1 MNGRLI
7 PAIVVCLACGAAASA
22 QPLVNVYGRV
32 LDPSEAAVAG
42 ASITVVSEDTGFRRF
57 AESQPNGEY
66 VVGSLQPGV
75 YKITVRKEG
84 FRAMVRFNVR
94 LEVAQPARADFL
106 LSMGAIEETITVE
119 GTAPLLSPDEAST
132 ETRVFHD
139 EIERLP
145 LNGRGVLALLELS
158 PGANIT
164 PATRG
169 EAGQFTANG
178 QRPNSNYFTVDGMS
192 ANNGVAA
199 GGLPA
204 QASGG
209 ALPAMSAF
217 GSLDSLMP
225 LEAVEE
231 FRVQTSNTAPDV
243 SRLPGAVV
251 ALASRS
257 GSNEFH
263 GSVVYRFRH
272 ELLAANDWFANSAG
286 QGRAPLRMED
296 VSPSLGG
303 RIRRDRT
310 FFFLA
315 YERMGLRGPYVWQQP
330 VPALSARQTAPDWAQ
345 PALNLFPAPNGAA
358 LGNGLAQWNG
368 RNIRPS
374 SLNSGLLRIDQAI
387 TSRGAFFG
395 RYNDSPSANEF
406 GSTQVNRLDL
416 RFQSLTLG
424 LNVRPAAKAALDFRV
439 NESQASAQSTWTQAG
454 ASIPAGCALE
464 SLTSFFGGSIPC
476 DSLVRFS
483 IDGVGQVVSG
493 REGDRRQ
500 RQFQLV
506 QSASLDEGR
515 HALRMGFDYRRIVPI
530 RRDAT
535 GTLSVIAGDM
545 ATLMNS
551 SNLWIARSA
560 ALSESTA
567 VTEWALWAQDT
578 WQASRRLTVTPGI
591 RWEFSPPPVTSSPV
605 YFFDPVNDDVTQ
617 EQQPLWRA
625 SYRNFAPRLGAA
637 YQLSDDGRTV
647 LRAAAGLFY
656 DSSLSIA
663 TDLING
669 GPLSISSFVSQ
680 MYAPFSTQLT
690 YGLMPGL
697 RMPRLVQ
704 WNVLLDHAF
713 SARDVVSLGYVASA
727 GDRLLRREIGGSGN
741 TPTFLAA
748 LTTNNGRAGYQG
760 LQLQYRRR
768 VAEGFRALASYAWS
782 HSIDDDSS
790 DSFLV
795 WAGAGASAAGD
806 RGSSDFDLRHSFT
819 AALTYEFPARSPG
832 TGRLRGFLNGWGV
845 DAMLRARTGFPIT
858 VQQDEEY
865 EGIALANAFRPNV
878 APGQAVWIAD
888 SNAPGGKRLNPSR
901 FLSTPSGVPGN
912 LGRNAITGFGMSQVD
927 LAVRREFRVGE
938 RCRLQFRLEA
948 FNGLNQA
955 NFADPVRF
963 MSSPMFGQSTS
974 MLNLMLGSGS
984 PGSGLAPILET
995 GGARSLQAT
1004 LRFRF

>member
-7 PAIVVCLACGAAASA
+7 PAIVVCLAWGAPAPA
-22 QPLVNVYGRV
+22 QLFANLYGRV

-42 ASITVVSEDTGFRRF
+42 ASITVVSEDTGFRRY
-57 AESQPNGEY
+57 AESQADGEY
-66 VVGSLQPGV
+66 VVGSLQAGV

-94 LEVAQPARADFL
+94 LEEAHAARVDFL

-145 LNGRGVLALLELS
+145 LNGRGLLGLLELS
-158 PGANIT
+158 PGANVT

-192 ANNGVAA
+192 ANTGVSA

-231 FRVQTSNTAPDV
+231 FRVQTSNAAPDV
-243 SRLPGAVV
+243 SRLPGAIV
-251 ALASRS
+251 ALTSRS
-257 GSNEFH
+257 GSNDFH
-263 GSVVYRFRH
+263 GSAVFRFRH
-272 ELLAANDWFANSAG
+272 ELLAANDWFANDAG

-303 RIRRDRT
+303 PLRRDRS

-315 YERMGLRGPYVWQQP
+315 YERMVLRGPYVWQQP
-330 VPALSARQTAPDWAQ
+330 VPSLAARQTAASWAQ
-345 PALNLFPAPNGAA
+345 PALDLFPAPNGAD

-374 SLNSGLLRIDQAI
+374 SLHSGLVRMDQAI
-387 TSRGAFFG
+387 TSRGTFFG

-406 GSTQVNRLDL
+406 GGEQVNRLDL
-416 RFQSLTLG
+416 RFQSLTMG

-439 NESQASAQSTWTQAG
+439 NESQTSAQSTWTQAG
-454 ASIPAGCALE
+454 ASSPAGCALA
-464 SLTSFFGGSIPC
+464 SLTSYFFGGQIPC
-476 DSLVRFS
+476 DSLVRFAIS
-483 IDGVGQVVSG
+483 GVGQVVSG
-493 REGDRRQ
+493 SEGDRRQ
-500 RQFQLV
+500 RQFQLL
-506 QSASLDEGR
+506 QSASLNEGR
-515 HALRMGFDYRRIVPI
+515 HALRLGFDYRRIVPI

-535 GTLSVIAGDM
+535 GTLSVIAEDLAALTSGSD
-545 ATLMNS
+545 
-551 SNLWIARSA
+551 LWTARSA
-560 ALSESTA
+560 ALSESTV

-578 WQASRRLTVTPGI
+578 WQVSRRLTVTPGL

-605 YFFDPVNDDVTQ
+605 YFYDPVNNDVTQ
-617 EQQPLWRA
+617 GQQPLWTA

-637 YQLSDDGRTV
+637 YQLSRDGRTV
-647 LRAAAGLFY
+647 LRGAAGLFY

-697 RMPRLVQ
+697 KMPRLVQ
-704 WNVLLDHAF
+704 WNVSLDHAF
-713 SARDVVSLGYVASA
+713 GARDVVSVGCVAST
-727 GDRLLRREIGGSGN
+727 GDRLLRREIGGAGN

-748 LTTNNGRAGYQG
+748 LTTNNGRSGYQG
-760 LQLQYRRR
+760 LQAQYRRR
-768 VAEGFRALASYAWS
+768 VAEGFQALASYAWS

-790 DSFLV
+790 DSFLM

-819 AALTYEFPARSPG
+819 AALTYEFPARKAG
-832 TGRLRGFLNGWGV
+832 AARLLNGWAL

-858 VQQDEEY
+858 VVQADQY
-865 EGIALANAFRPNV
+865 LGISLANAFRPDLV
-878 APGQAVWIAD
+878 AGAPIWTAD
-888 SNAPGGKRLNPSR
+888 SNAPGGRYINPAAFR
-901 FLSTPSGVPGN
+901 STTTGRQGD
-912 LGRNAITGFGMSQVD
+912 LGRNTITGFGMSQVD
-927 LAVRREFRVGE
+927 LAVRREFRLGE
-938 RCRLQFRLEA
+938 RRTLQFRMEA
-948 FNGLNQA
+948 FNGLNEA

-963 MSSPMFGQSTS
+963 MNSPMFGRSTS

-984 PGSGLAPILET
+984 PGSGLAPILQT
-995 GGARSLQAT
+995 GGARSFQAT
-1004 LRFRF
+1004 LRFYF

>member
-7 PAIVVCLACGAAASA
+7 PAIVVCLAWGAPASA
-22 QPLVNVYGRV
+22 QLLANLYGRV

-42 ASITVVSEDTGFRRF
+42 ASITVVSEDTGFRRY
-57 AESQPNGEY
+57 AESQPDGEY
-66 VVGSLQPGV
+66 AVGSLQPGV

-84 FRAMVRFNVR
+84 FRTMVRFNVR
-94 LEVAQPARADFL
+94 LEAAQPGRADFL

-139 EIERLP
+139 EIQRLP
-145 LNGRGVLALLELS
+145 LNGRGLLALLELS
-158 PGANIT
+158 PGANVT

-192 ANNGVAA
+192 ANTGVSA

-209 ALPAMSAF
+209 VLPAMSAF

-231 FRVQTSNTAPDV
+231 FRVQTSNAAPDV

-251 ALASRS
+251 ALTSRS

-263 GSVVYRFRH
+263 GSAVYRFRH

-303 RIRRDRT
+303 PIRRDHT

-315 YERMGLRGPYVWQQP
+315 YERLVLRGPYVWQQP
-330 VPALSARQTAPDWAQ
+330 VPALSTRQTAPDWAQ
-345 PALNLFPAPNGAA
+345 PALDLFPAPNGAD

-374 SLNSGLLRIDQAI
+374 SLHSGLARIDQAI
-387 TSRGAFFG
+387 TSRGTFFA

-416 RFQSLTLG
+416 RFQSLTMG
-424 LNVRPAAKAALDFRV
+424 LNVRPAARAALDFRV

-454 ASIPAGCALE
+454 ASSPAGCALQ
-464 SLTSFFGGSIPC
+464 SLTSYFFGGQIPC
-476 DSLVRFS
+476 NSLVRFAIS
-483 IDGVGQVVSG
+483 GVGQVVSG
-493 REGDRRQ
+493 REGDHRQ
-500 RQFQLV
+500 RQFQLL
-506 QSASLDEGR
+506 QSASLNEGR
-515 HALRMGFDYRRIVPI
+515 HALRFGFDYRRIVPI

-535 GTLSVIAGDM
+535 GTLSVISDSMTA
-545 ATLMNS
+545 LMNS
-551 SNLWIARSA
+551 SDPWHARSA
-560 ALSESTA
+560 ALSESTV

-578 WQASRRLTVTPGI
+578 WQVSRRLTVTPGL
-591 RWEFSPPPVTSSPV
+591 RWEFSPPPVTSSPP
-605 YFFDPVNDDVTQ
+605 YFYDPVNDDVTQ
-617 EQQPLWRA
+617 EQQPLWPA

-637 YQLSDDGRTV
+637 YQLGRDGRTV
-647 LRAAAGLFY
+647 LRGAAGLFY

-669 GPLSISSFVSQ
+669 GPLSILQFVSQ
-680 MYAPFSTQLT
+680 MYAPFSAQLT

-697 RMPRLVQ
+697 QMPRLLQ
-704 WNVLLDHAF
+704 WNVSLDHAF
-713 SARDVVSLGYVASA
+713 GARDVVSLGYVAST
-727 GDRLLRREIGGSGN
+727 GDRLLRREIGGAGN
-741 TPTFLAA
+741 TTTFLAA
-748 LTTNNGRAGYQG
+748 LTTNNGQSGYQG
-760 LQLQYRRR
+760 LQVQYRRR
-768 VAEGFRALASYAWS
+768 VVRGFQALASYAWS

-790 DSFLV
+790 DSFLM
-795 WAGAGASAAGD
+795 WAGAGSSAAGD

-819 AALTYEFPARSPG
+819 AALTYEFPARTAG
-832 TGRLRGFLNGWGV
+832 VGRLLKGWAL

-858 VQQDEEY
+858 VLENEQY
-865 EGIALANAFRPNV
+865 LGIALANAFRPASV
-878 APGQAVWIAD
+878 AGAPVWIAD
-888 SNAPGGKRLNPSR
+888 SNAPGGRYLNPLAFR
-901 FLSTPSGVPGN
+901 STPTGRQGN
-912 LGRNAITGFGMSQVD
+912 LGRNTITGFGMSQVD
-927 LAVRREFRVGE
+927 LAVRREFRLGE
-938 RCRLQFRLEA
+938 RRTLQFRMEA

-955 NFADPVRF
+955 NFADPMRF

-995 GGARSLQAT
+995 GGARSFQAT
-1004 LRFRF
+1004 LRFYF

>member
-7 PAIVVCLACGAAASA
+7 PAIVVCLAWGAPAPA
-22 QPLVNVYGRV
+22 QLFANLYGRV

-42 ASITVVSEDTGFRRF
+42 ASITVVSEDTGFRRY
-57 AESQPNGEY
+57 AESQADGEY
-66 VVGSLQPGV
+66 VVGSLQAGV

-94 LEVAQPARADFL
+94 LEAAHAARVDFL

-145 LNGRGVLALLELS
+145 LNGRGLLGLLELS
-158 PGANIT
+158 PGANVT

-192 ANNGVAA
+192 ANTGVSA

-231 FRVQTSNTAPDV
+231 FRVQTSNAAPDV
-243 SRLPGAVV
+243 SRLPGAIV
-251 ALASRS
+251 ALTSRS
-257 GSNEFH
+257 GSNDFH
-263 GSVVYRFRH
+263 GSAVFRFRH
-272 ELLAANDWFANSAG
+272 ELLAANDWFANDAG

-303 RIRRDRT
+303 PLRRDRS

-315 YERMGLRGPYVWQQP
+315 YERMVLRGPYVWQQP
-330 VPALSARQTAPDWAQ
+330 VPSLAARQTAASWAQ
-345 PALNLFPAPNGAA
+345 PALDLFPAPNGAD

-374 SLNSGLLRIDQAI
+374 SLHSGLVRMDQAI
-387 TSRGAFFG
+387 TSRGTFFG

-406 GSTQVNRLDL
+406 GGEQVNRLDL
-416 RFQSLTLG
+416 RFQSLTMG

-439 NESQASAQSTWTQAG
+439 NESQTSAQSTWTQAG
-454 ASIPAGCALE
+454 ASSPAGCALA
-464 SLTSFFGGSIPC
+464 SLTSYFFGGQIPC
-476 DSLVRFS
+476 DSLVRFAIS
-483 IDGVGQVVSG
+483 GVGQVVSG
-493 REGDRRQ
+493 SEGDRRQ
-500 RQFQLV
+500 RQFQLL
-506 QSASLDEGR
+506 QSASLNEGR
-515 HALRMGFDYRRIVPI
+515 HALRLGFDYRRIVPI

-535 GTLSVIAGDM
+535 GTLSVIAEDLAALTSGSD
-545 ATLMNS
+545 
-551 SNLWIARSA
+551 LWTARSA
-560 ALSESTA
+560 ALSESTV

-578 WQASRRLTVTPGI
+578 WQVSRRLTVTPGL

-605 YFFDPVNDDVTQ
+605 YFYDPVNNDVTQ
-617 EQQPLWRA
+617 GQQPLWTA

-637 YQLSDDGRTV
+637 YQLSRDGRTV
-647 LRAAAGLFY
+647 LRGAAGLFY

-697 RMPRLVQ
+697 KMPRLVQ
-704 WNVLLDHAF
+704 WNVSLDHAF
-713 SARDVVSLGYVASA
+713 GARDVVSVGCVAST
-727 GDRLLRREIGGSGN
+727 GDRLLRREIGGAGN

-748 LTTNNGRAGYQG
+748 LTTNNGRSGYQG
-760 LQLQYRRR
+760 LQAQYRRR
-768 VAEGFRALASYAWS
+768 VAEGFQALASYAWS

-790 DSFLV
+790 DSFLM

-819 AALTYEFPARSPG
+819 AALTYEFPARKAG
-832 TGRLRGFLNGWGV
+832 AARLLNGWAL

-858 VQQDEEY
+858 VVQADQY
-865 EGIALANAFRPNV
+865 LGISLANAFRPDLV
-878 APGQAVWIAD
+878 AGAPIWTAD
-888 SNAPGGKRLNPSR
+888 SNAPGGRYINPAAFR
-901 FLSTPSGVPGN
+901 STTTGRQGD
-912 LGRNAITGFGMSQVD
+912 LGRNTITGFGMSQVD
-927 LAVRREFRVGE
+927 LAVRREFRLGE
-938 RCRLQFRLEA
+938 RRTLQFRMEA
-948 FNGLNQA
+948 FNGLNEA

-963 MSSPMFGQSTS
+963 MNSPMFGRSTS

-984 PGSGLAPILET
+984 PGSGLAPILQT
-995 GGARSLQAT
+995 GGARSFQAT
-1004 LRFRF
+1004 LRFYF

>member
-7 PAIVVCLACGAAASA
+7 PAIVVCLAWGAPALA
-22 QPLVNVYGRV
+22 QPLADLYGRI
-32 LDPSEAAVAG
+32 LDPSEASVAG

-57 AESQPNGEY
+57 AESQPDGGY
-66 VVGSLQPGV
+66 AVGSLQAGV

-84 FRAMVRFNVR
+84 FRTMVRFNVR
-94 LEVAQPARADFL
+94 IEAARPARADFL

-139 EIERLP
+139 EIARLP
-145 LNGRGVLALLELS
+145 LNGRGLLALLELS

-192 ANNGVAA
+192 ANTGVSA

-209 ALPAMSAF
+209 VLPAMSAF

-231 FRVQTSNTAPDV
+231 FRVQTSNAAPDV

-251 ALASRS
+251 ALTSRS

-263 GSVVYRFRH
+263 GSVAFRFRH
-272 ELLAANDWFANSAG
+272 ELLAANDWFANYAG

-303 RIRRDRT
+303 PIRRDHT

-315 YERMGLRGPYVWQQP
+315 YERLVLRGPYVWQQP
-330 VPALSARQTAPDWAQ
+330 VPSLTARLAASAWAQ
-345 PALNLFPAPNGAA
+345 PALSLFPAPNGAD

-374 SLNSGLLRIDQAI
+374 SLHSGLLRMDQAI
-387 TSRGAFFG
+387 TSRGTFFG

-416 RFQSLTLG
+416 RFQSLTMG

-439 NESQASAQSTWTQAG
+439 NESQASAQSTWTHAG
-454 ASIPAGCALE
+454 ASSPAGCALQ
-464 SLTSFFGGSIPC
+464 SLTYHFFSGQIPC
-476 DSLVRFS
+476 DSLVRFAIS
-483 IDGVGQVVSG
+483 GVGQVVSG

-500 RQFQLV
+500 RQFQLL
-506 QSASLDEGR
+506 QSASLNVGR
-515 HALRMGFDYRRIVPI
+515 HALRLGFDYRRIVPI

-535 GTLSVIAGDM
+535 GTLSVIADDLS
-545 ATLMNS
+545 ALS
-551 SNLWIARSA
+551 SGANLWTARST
-560 ALSESTA
+560 ALSESTV

-578 WQASRRLTVTPGI
+578 WQVSRRLTVTPGL
-591 RWEFSPPPVTSSPV
+591 RWEYSPSPVTSSPPNF
-605 YFFDPVNDDVTQ
+605 YDPVNDQVTQ
-617 EQQPLWRA
+617 AQQPLWQP

-637 YQLSDDGRTV
+637 YQLGKDGRTV
-647 LRAAAGLFY
+647 LRGAAGLYY

-669 GPLSISSFVSQ
+669 GPLSISSFNTGMFAPVSG
-680 MYAPFSTQLT
+680 QLT

-704 WNVLLDHAF
+704 WNVSLDHAF
-713 SARDVVSLGYVASA
+713 GARDVVSVGYVAST
-727 GDRLLRREIGGSGN
+727 GDRLLRREIGGAGN
-741 TPTFLAA
+741 TQTFLAA
-748 LTTNNGRAGYQG
+748 LTTNNGQSAYQG
-760 LQLQYRRR
+760 LQAQYRRR
-768 VAEGFRALASYAWS
+768 VVEGFQALASYAWS

-790 DSFLV
+790 DSFLM

-819 AALTYEFPARSPG
+819 AALTYEFPPRTAG
-832 TGRLRGFLNGWGV
+832 AGRFLNGWAL

-858 VQQDEEY
+858 VIEDEQY
-865 EGIALANAFRPNV
+865 VGIALANAFRPGLV
-878 APGQAVWIAD
+878 AGAPVWVAD
-888 SNAPGGKRLNPSR
+888 SNAPGGRRINPSAFR
-901 FLSTPSGVPGN
+901 STPAGRQGN
-912 LGRNAITGFGMSQVD
+912 LGRNSITGFGTSQVD
-927 LAVRREFRVGE
+927 LAVRREFRLGE
-938 RCRLQFRLEA
+938 RRTLQLRMEA

-963 MSSPMFGQSTS
+963 MNSPMFGRSTS

-995 GGARSLQAT
+995 GGARSFQAT
-1004 LRFRF
+1004 LRFYF

>member
-1 MNGRLI
+1 MNGRLT
-7 PAIVVCLACGAAASA
+7 PAIVVCLACGEVALA
-22 QPLVNVYGRV
+22 QPLVNLYGRV

-57 AESQPNGEY
+57 AESQPDGEY

-84 FRAMVRFNVR
+84 FRTMVRFNVR
-94 LEVAQPARADFL
+94 LEAAQPARADFL

-119 GTAPLLSPDEAST
+119 GTAPLLSSDEAST
-132 ETRVFHD
+132 EMRVFHD

-192 ANNGVAA
+192 ANTGVAA

-209 ALPAMSAF
+209 VLPAMSAF

-225 LEAVEE
+225 LEAIGE
-231 FRVQTSNTAPDV
+231 FRVQTSNAAPDV

-251 ALASRS
+251 ALTSRS
-257 GSNEFH
+257 GSNQLH

-303 RIRRDRT
+303 PIRRNHT

-330 VPALSARQTAPDWAQ
+330 VPSLSARQTAPAWAQ
-345 PALNLFPAPNGAA
+345 PALDLFPAPNGAD

-387 TSRGAFFG
+387 TSRGTFFG

-416 RFQSLTLG
+416 RFQSITMG
-424 LNVRPAAKAALDFRV
+424 LNVRPAAKVALDFRV
-439 NESQASAQSTWTQAG
+439 NESQTSAQSTWTQAG
-454 ASIPAGCALE
+454 ASSPAGCALE
-464 SLTSFFGGSIPC
+464 SLTSYFLAGSIPC
-476 DSLVRFS
+476 DSLVRFA

-493 REGDRRQ
+493 SEGDRRQ
-500 RQFQLV
+500 RQFQLL
-506 QSASLDEGR
+506 QSASLNEGR
-515 HALRMGFDYRRIVPI
+515 HALRFGFDYRRIVPI

-535 GTLSVIAGDM
+535 GTLSVIADNI
-545 ATLMNS
+545 AAVTNS
-551 SNLWIARSA
+551 SSLWTGSAA
-560 ALSESTA
+560 ALSESTV

-578 WQASRRLTVTPGI
+578 WQVSPRLMLTPGL
-591 RWEFSPPPVTSSPV
+591 RWEFSPPPVTGSPV

-617 EQQPLWRA
+617 EQQPLWPS

-637 YQLSDDGRTV
+637 YQLSKDGRTV

-669 GPLSISSFVSQ
+669 GPLSISSFGSQ
-680 MYAPFSTQLT
+680 MYAPFSAQLT

-697 RMPRLVQ
+697 RMPRLLQ
-704 WNVLLDHAF
+704 WNVSLDHAF
-713 SARDVVSLGYVASA
+713 GARDVVSLSYVAST
-727 GDRLLRREIGGSGN
+727 GDRLLRREIGGAGN
-741 TPTFLAA
+741 TTTFLAA
-748 LTTNNGRAGYQG
+748 LTTNNGRSGYQG
-760 LQLQYRRR
+760 LQMQYRRR
-768 VAEGFRALASYAWS
+768 VVEGFQTLASYTWS

-790 DSFLV
+790 DSFLM

-806 RGSSDFDLRHSFT
+806 RASSDFDLRHSFT
-819 AALTYEFPARSPG
+819 AALTYEFPARTAG
-832 TGRLRGFLNGWGV
+832 AWRLLNGWAL

-858 VQQDEEY
+858 VLEDDQY
-865 EGIALANAFRPNV
+865 EGIALANAFRPDLV
-878 APGQAVWIAD
+878 AGEPVWIGE
-888 SNAPGGKRLNPSR
+888 SHAPGGRRINPSAFR
-901 FLSTPSGVPGN
+901 STPSGTQGD
-912 LGRNAITGFGMSQVD
+912 LGRNAITGFGMSQAD
-927 LAVRREFRVGE
+927 LAVRREFRMGE
-938 RCRLQFRLEA
+938 RRTLQFRMEA

-963 MSSPMFGQSTS
+963 MSSPVFGQSTS
-974 MLNLMLGSGS
+974 MLNLMLGTGS
-984 PGSGLAPILET
+984 PGSGLAPILAT
-995 GGARSLQAT
+995 GGARSFQAA
-1004 LRFRF
+1004 LRFYF

>member
-7 PAIVVCLACGAAASA
+7 PAIFVCLACGAPASA
-22 QPLVNVYGRV
+22 QRLVNLYGRV

-42 ASITVVSEDTGFRRF
+42 ASITVVSEDSGFRRF
-57 AESQPNGEY
+57 AESQPDGEY

-75 YKITVRKEG
+75 YKVTVRKEG
-84 FRAMVRFNVR
+84 FRTMVRFNVR

-106 LSMGAIEETITVE
+106 LSIGAIEETITVE

-145 LNGRGVLALLELS
+145 LNGRGLLALLELS
-158 PGANIT
+158 PGTNIT

-192 ANNGVAA
+192 ANTGVSA

-209 ALPAMSAF
+209 VLPAMSAF

-231 FRVQTSNTAPDV
+231 FRVQTSDAAPDV

-251 ALASRS
+251 ALTSRS
-257 GSNEFH
+257 GSNQFH

-303 RIRRDRT
+303 PIRRDHT

-315 YERMGLRGPYVWQQP
+315 YERLVLRGPYVWQQP
-330 VPALSARQTAPDWAQ
+330 VPTLSERQTAPTWAQ
-345 PALNLFPAPNGAA
+345 PALDLFPAPNGAA

-374 SLNSGLLRIDQAI
+374 SLNSGLVRIDQAI
-387 TSRGAFFG
+387 TSRGTFFG

-416 RFQSLTLG
+416 RFQSLTMG

-454 ASIPAGCALE
+454 ASSPAGCALE
-464 SLTSFFGGSIPC
+464 SLTSYFFGGQIPC
-476 DSLVRFS
+476 DSLVRFAIS
-483 IDGVGQVVSG
+483 GVGQVVSG
-493 REGDRRQ
+493 SEGVRRQ
-500 RQFQLV
+500 RQFQLL
-506 QSASLDEGR
+506 QSASLNEGR
-515 HALRMGFDYRRIVPI
+515 HALRFGFDYRRIVPI

-535 GTLSVIAGDM
+535 GTLSVIADDM
-545 ATLMNS
+545 AALTS
-551 SNLWIARSA
+551 SANLWTARSA
-560 ALSESTA
+560 ALSESSV

-578 WQASRRLTVTPGI
+578 WQVSRRLTVTPGL

-605 YFFDPVNDDVTQ
+605 YFYDPVNDDVTQ
-617 EQQPLWRA
+617 EQQPLWPA
-625 SYRNFAPRLGAA
+625 FYRNFAPRLGAA
-637 YQLSDDGRTV
+637 YQLSNDGRTV

-669 GPLSISSFVSQ
+669 GPLSISSFVSE
-680 MYAPFSTQLT
+680 MYAPISAQLT

-697 RMPRLVQ
+697 RMPRLRQ
-704 WNVLLDHAF
+704 WNVSLDHAF
-713 SARDVVSLGYVASA
+713 GSRDVVSLGYVAST
-727 GDRLLRREIGGSGN
+727 GDRLLRREIGGAGN

-748 LTTNNGRAGYQG
+748 LTTNNGRSDYQG
-760 LQLQYRRR
+760 LQVQYRRR
-768 VAEGFRALASYAWS
+768 VVEGFQALASYAWS

-819 AALTYEFPARSPG
+819 AALTYEFPARTAG
-832 TGRLRGFLNGWGV
+832 AGRLLNGWAL
-845 DAMLRARTGFPIT
+845 DAMLRVRTGFPIT
-858 VQQDEEY
+858 VLEDDQY
-865 EGIALANAFRPNV
+865 MGIALANAFRPDLV
-878 APGQAVWIAD
+878 AGEPVWTAD
-888 SNAPGGKRLNPSR
+888 SNAPGGKRLNPSA
-901 FLSTPSGVPGN
+901 FSSTPSGIQGD

-938 RCRLQFRLEA
+938 RCTLQFRLEA
-948 FNGLNQA
+948 FNGLNEA
-955 NFADPVRF
+955 SFADPVRF

-995 GGARSLQAT
+995 GGARSFQAA
-1004 LRFRF
+1004 LRFYF

>member
-7 PAIVVCLACGAAASA
+7 PAIVVCLAWGAPAPA
-22 QPLVNVYGRV
+22 QLFANLYGRV

-42 ASITVVSEDTGFRRF
+42 ASITVVSEDTGFRRY
-57 AESQPNGEY
+57 AESQADGEY
-66 VVGSLQPGV
+66 VVGSLQAGV

-94 LEVAQPARADFL
+94 LEEAHAARVDFL

-145 LNGRGVLALLELS
+145 LNGRGLLGLLELS
-158 PGANIT
+158 PGANVT

-192 ANNGVAA
+192 ANTGVSA

-231 FRVQTSNTAPDV
+231 FRVQTSNAAPDV
-243 SRLPGAVV
+243 SRLPGAIV
-251 ALASRS
+251 ALTSRS
-257 GSNEFH
+257 GSNDFH
-263 GSVVYRFRH
+263 GSAVFRFRH
-272 ELLAANDWFANSAG
+272 ELLAANDWFANDAG

-303 RIRRDRT
+303 PLRRDRS

-315 YERMGLRGPYVWQQP
+315 YERMVLRGPYVWQQP
-330 VPALSARQTAPDWAQ
+330 VPSLAARQTAASWAQ
-345 PALNLFPAPNGAA
+345 PALDLFPAPNGAD

-374 SLNSGLLRIDQAI
+374 SLHSGLVRMDQAI
-387 TSRGAFFG
+387 TSRGTFFG

-406 GSTQVNRLDL
+406 GGEQVNRLDL
-416 RFQSLTLG
+416 RFQSLTMG

-439 NESQASAQSTWTQAG
+439 NESQTSAQSTWTQAG
-454 ASIPAGCALE
+454 ASSPAGCALA
-464 SLTSFFGGSIPC
+464 SLTSYFFGGQIPC
-476 DSLVRFS
+476 DSLVRFAIS
-483 IDGVGQVVSG
+483 GVGQVVSG
-493 REGDRRQ
+493 SEGDRRQ
-500 RQFQLV
+500 RQFQLL
-506 QSASLDEGR
+506 QSASLNEGR
-515 HALRMGFDYRRIVPI
+515 HALRLGFDYRRIVPI

-535 GTLSVIAGDM
+535 GTLSVIAEDLAALTSGSD
-545 ATLMNS
+545 
-551 SNLWIARSA
+551 LWTARSA
-560 ALSESTA
+560 ALSESTV

-578 WQASRRLTVTPGI
+578 WQVSRRLTVTPGL

-605 YFFDPVNDDVTQ
+605 YFYDPVNNDVTQ
-617 EQQPLWRA
+617 GQQPLWTA

-637 YQLSDDGRTV
+637 YQLSRDGRTV
-647 LRAAAGLFY
+647 LRGAAGLFY

-697 RMPRLVQ
+697 KMPRLVQ
-704 WNVLLDHAF
+704 WNVSLDHAF
-713 SARDVVSLGYVASA
+713 GARDVVSVGCVAST
-727 GDRLLRREIGGSGN
+727 GDRLLRREIGGAGN

-748 LTTNNGRAGYQG
+748 LTTNNGRSGYQG
-760 LQLQYRRR
+760 LQAQYRRR
-768 VAEGFRALASYAWS
+768 VAEGFQALASYAWS

-790 DSFLV
+790 DSFLM

-819 AALTYEFPARSPG
+819 AALTYEFPARKAG
-832 TGRLRGFLNGWGV
+832 AARLLNGWAL

-858 VQQDEEY
+858 VVQADQY
-865 EGIALANAFRPNV
+865 LGISLANAFRPDLV
-878 APGQAVWIAD
+878 AGAPIWTAD
-888 SNAPGGKRLNPSR
+888 SNAPGGRYINPAAFR
-901 FLSTPSGVPGN
+901 STTTGRQGN
-912 LGRNAITGFGMSQVD
+912 LGRNTITGFGMSQVD
-927 LAVRREFRVGE
+927 LAVRREFRLGE
-938 RCRLQFRLEA
+938 RRTLQFRMEA
-948 FNGLNQA
+948 FNGLNEA

-963 MSSPMFGQSTS
+963 MNSPMFGRSTS

-984 PGSGLAPILET
+984 PGSGLAPILQT
-995 GGARSLQAT
+995 GGARSFQAT
-1004 LRFRF
+1004 LRFYF

>member
-7 PAIVVCLACGAAASA
+7 PAIIVCLAWGAPAPA
-22 QPLVNVYGRV
+22 QLLANLYGRV

-42 ASITVVSEDTGFRRF
+42 ASITVVSEETGFRRY
-57 AESQPNGEY
+57 AESQADGEY
-66 VVGSLQPGV
+66 AVGSLQAGV

-84 FRAMVRFNVR
+84 FRTMVRFNVR
-94 LEVAQPARADFL
+94 LEAAHAARVDFL

-139 EIERLP
+139 EIERMP
-145 LNGRGVLALLELS
+145 LNGRGLLALLELA
-158 PGANIT
+158 PGANVT

-192 ANNGVAA
+192 ANTGVSA

-231 FRVQTSNTAPDV
+231 FRVQTSNAAPDV
-243 SRLPGAVV
+243 SRLPGAIV
-251 ALASRS
+251 ALTSRS
-257 GSNEFH
+257 GSNDFH
-263 GSVVYRFRH
+263 GSAVFRFRH
-272 ELLAANDWFANSAG
+272 ELLAANDWFANDAG

-303 RIRRDRT
+303 PIRRDRS

-315 YERMGLRGPYVWQQP
+315 YERMVLRGPYVWQQP
-330 VPALSARQTAPDWAQ
+330 VPALAARQTAADWAQ
-345 PALNLFPAPNGAA
+345 PALDLFPAPNGAD

-374 SLNSGLLRIDQAI
+374 SLHSGLARMDQAI
-387 TSRGAFFG
+387 TSRGAFFA

-406 GSTQVNRLDL
+406 GGEQVNRLDL
-416 RFQSLTLG
+416 RFQSLTMG
-424 LNVRPAAKAALDFRV
+424 LNLRPAAKVALDFRV
-439 NESQASAQSTWTQAG
+439 NESQSSAQSTWTQAG
-454 ASIPAGCALE
+454 ASSPAGCALA
-464 SLTSFFGGSIPC
+464 SLTSHFFGGQIPC
-476 DSLVRFS
+476 DSLVRFAIS
-483 IDGVGQVVSG
+483 GVGQVVSG
-493 REGDRRQ
+493 SEGVRRQ
-500 RQFQLV
+500 RQFQLL
-506 QSASLDEGR
+506 QSASLNEGR
-515 HALRMGFDYRRIVPI
+515 HALRLGFDYRRIVPI

-535 GTLSVIAGDM
+535 GTLSVIAEDLAALTSGSD
-545 ATLMNS
+545 
-551 SNLWIARSA
+551 LWTARSA
-560 ALSESTA
+560 ALSESA
-567 VTEWALWAQDT
+567 VVTEWALWAQDT
-578 WQASRRLTVTPGI
+578 WQVSRRLTVTPGL

-605 YFFDPVNDDVTQ
+605 YFYDPVNNDLTLG
-617 EQQPLWRA
+617 QQPLWPA

-637 YQLSDDGRTV
+637 YQLGRDGRTV
-647 LRAAAGLFY
+647 LRGAAGLFY

-697 RMPRLVQ
+697 KMPRLVQ
-704 WNVLLDHAF
+704 WNVSLDHAF
-713 SARDVVSLGYVASA
+713 GARDVVSLGYVAST
-727 GDRLLRREIGGSGN
+727 GDRLLRREIGGIGN
-741 TPTFLAA
+741 APTFLAA
-748 LTTNNGRAGYQG
+748 LTTNNGQSGYQG
-760 LQLQYRRR
+760 LQAQYRRR
-768 VAEGFRALASYAWS
+768 VVQGFQALASYAWS

-790 DSFLV
+790 DSFLM

-819 AALTYEFPARSPG
+819 AALTYEFPARKAG
-832 TGRLRGFLNGWGV
+832 AARLLNGWAL

-858 VQQDEEY
+858 VLQDDQY
-865 EGIALANAFRPNV
+865 LGISLANAFRPDLV
-878 APGQAVWIAD
+878 AGAPVWTAD
-888 SNAPGGKRLNPSR
+888 SNAPGGRYINPAAFR
-901 FLSTPSGVPGN
+901 TTATGRQGD
-912 LGRNAITGFGMSQVD
+912 LGRNTITGFGMSQVD
-927 LAVRREFRVGE
+927 LAVRREFRLGE
-938 RCRLQFRLEA
+938 RRTLQFRMEA
-948 FNGLNQA
+948 FNGLNEA

-963 MSSPMFGQSTS
+963 MNSPMFGRSTS

-984 PGSGLAPILET
+984 PGSGLAPILQT
-995 GGARSLQAT
+995 GGARSFQAT
-1004 LRFRF
+1004 LRFYF

>member
-7 PAIVVCLACGAAASA
+7 PAIIVCLACGAPASA
-22 QPLVNVYGRV
+22 QRLANLYGRV

-42 ASITVVSEDTGFRRF
+42 ASITVVSGDTGFRRF
-57 AESQPNGEY
+57 TESQPDGEY
-66 VVGSLQPGV
+66 AVGSLQPGV

-84 FRAMVRFNVR
+84 FRTMVRFNVR
-94 LEVAQPARADFL
+94 LEAAQPARADFL

-145 LNGRGVLALLELS
+145 LNGRGLLALLELS
-158 PGANIT
+158 PGTNVT

-192 ANNGVAA
+192 ANTGVAA

-209 ALPAMSAF
+209 VLPAMSAF

-231 FRVQTSNTAPDV
+231 FRVQTSNAAPDV

-251 ALASRS
+251 ALTSRS
-257 GSNEFH
+257 GSNQFH

-303 RIRRDRT
+303 PIRRDHT

-315 YERMGLRGPYVWQQP
+315 YERMVLRGPYVWQQP
-330 VPALSARQTAPDWAQ
+330 VPALSARQTASAWAQ
-345 PALNLFPAPNGAA
+345 PALDLFPAPNGAD
-358 LGNGLAQWNG
+358 LGNGLAQWDG

-374 SLNSGLLRIDQAI
+374 SLHSGLVRMDQAI
-387 TSRGAFFG
+387 TSRGTFFG

-416 RFQSLTLG
+416 RFQSLTMG
-424 LNVRPAAKAALDFRV
+424 VNVRPAAKAVLDFRV

-454 ASIPAGCALE
+454 ASSPAGCALQ
-464 SLTSFFGGSIPC
+464 SLTSYFFGGSIPC
-476 DSLVRFS
+476 DSLVRFAIS
-483 IDGVGQVVSG
+483 GVGQVVSG

-500 RQFQLV
+500 RQFQLL
-506 QSASLDEGR
+506 QSASLNEGP
-515 HALRMGFDYRRIVPI
+515 HALRLGFDYRRIVPI

-535 GTLSVIAGDM
+535 GTLSVIADDM
-545 ATLMNS
+545 AALMNS
-551 SNLWIARSA
+551 GNLWTATSA
-560 ALSESTA
+560 ALSESTV

-578 WQASRRLTVTPGI
+578 WQVSRRLTVTPGL

-605 YFFDPVNDDVTQ
+605 YFFNPAGGGVTLG
-617 EQQPLWRA
+617 QQPLWPA

-637 YQLSDDGRTV
+637 YQLSRDGRTV

-669 GPLSISSFVSQ
+669 GPLSISTFVSQ
-680 MYAPFSTQLT
+680 MYAPFSTLLT

-697 RMPRLVQ
+697 KMPRLLQ
-704 WNVLLDHAF
+704 WNVSLDHAF
-713 SARDVVSLGYVASA
+713 GARDVVSLGYVAST
-727 GDRLLRREIGGSGN
+727 GDRLLRREIGAGD
-741 TPTFLAA
+741 TPTFLTA
-748 LTTNNGRAGYQG
+748 LTTNNGRSGYQG
-760 LQLQYRRR
+760 LQVQYRRR
-768 VAEGFRALASYAWS
+768 VVEGFQALASYAWS

-790 DSFLV
+790 DSFLM
-795 WAGAGASAAGD
+795 WAGTGAGAAGD

-819 AALTYEFPARSPG
+819 AALTYEFPARKAG
-832 TGRLRGFLNGWGV
+832 AGRLLNGWAL
-845 DAMLRARTGFPIT
+845 DAMLRARSGFPIA
-858 VQQDEEY
+858 VLEDEQY
-865 EGIALANAFRPNV
+865 LGIALANAFRPDLV
-878 APGQAVWIAD
+878 AGAPVWIAD
-888 SNAPGGKRLNPSR
+888 SNAPGGRYINPSAFR
-901 FLSTPSGVPGN
+901 SKASGRQGN
-912 LGRNAITGFGMSQVD
+912 LGRNTITGFGMSQVD

-938 RCRLQFRLEA
+938 RRTLQFRMEA
-948 FNGLNQA
+948 FNGLNEA

-974 MLNLMLGSGS
+974 MLNLMLGTGS

-995 GGARSLQAT
+995 GGARSFQAA
-1004 LRFRF
+1004 LRFHF

>member
-7 PAIVVCLACGAAASA
+7 PAIVVCLAWGVPASA
-22 QPLVNVYGRV
+22 QRLANLYGRV

-42 ASITVVSEDTGFRRF
+42 ASITVVSEDTGLRRY
-57 AESQPNGEY
+57 AESQPDGEY
-66 VVGSLQPGV
+66 AGGSLQPGV
-75 YKITVRKEG
+75 YKITGGKEG
-84 FRAMVRFNVR
+84 FRTMVRFNVR
-94 LEVAQPARADFL
+94 LEVAQPGRADFL

-119 GTAPLLSPDEAST
+119 GTAPLLTPDEAST

-145 LNGRGVLALLELS
+145 LNGRGLLALLELS
-158 PGANIT
+158 PGANVT

-192 ANNGVAA
+192 ANTGVSA

-209 ALPAMSAF
+209 VLPALSAF

-231 FRVQTSNTAPDV
+231 FRVQTSNAAPDV

-251 ALASRS
+251 ALTSRS
-257 GSNEFH
+257 GSNQLH
-263 GSVVYRFRH
+263 GSAVYRFRH

-286 QGRAPLRMED
+286 QGRAPVRMED

-303 RIRRDRT
+303 PIRRDHT
-310 FFFLA
+310 FVFLA
-315 YERMGLRGPYVWQQP
+315 YERMELRGPYVWQEP
-330 VPALSARQTAPDWAQ
+330 VAALSARQGGPGWAQ

-374 SLNSGLLRIDQAI
+374 SLNSGLARMDQAI
-387 TSRGAFFG
+387 TSRGTFFA
-395 RYNDSPSANEF
+395 RYNDAPSANEF

-416 RFQSLTLG
+416 RFQSLTMG

-454 ASIPAGCALE
+454 GSSPAGCVLQA
-464 SLTSFFGGSIPC
+464 LTSYFFGGQIPC
-476 DSLVRFS
+476 NSLVRFAIS
-483 IDGVGQVVSG
+483 GVGQVVSG
-493 REGDRRQ
+493 REGDHRQ
-500 RQFQLV
+500 RQFQLL
-506 QSASLDEGR
+506 QSASLNEGR

-535 GTLSVIAGDM
+535 GTLSVISDSMTA
-545 ATLMNS
+545 LVNS
-551 SNLWIARSA
+551 SAPWTARSA
-560 ALSESTA
+560 ALSESTV

-578 WQASRRLTVTPGI
+578 WQVSRRLTVTPGL

-605 YFFDPVNDDVTQ
+605 YFYDPVNDDVTQ
-617 EQQPLWRA
+617 EQQPLWQA

-637 YQLSDDGRTV
+637 YQLGRDGRTV
-647 LRAAAGLFY
+647 LRGAAGLFY

-669 GPLSISSFVSQ
+669 GPLSIEKFVSQ

-697 RMPRLVQ
+697 RMPRLLQ
-704 WNVLLDHAF
+704 WNVSLDHAF
-713 SARDVVSLGYVASA
+713 GARDVVSLGYVAST
-727 GDRLLRREIGGSGN
+727 GDRLLRREIGGAGN
-741 TPTFLAA
+741 TTTFLAA
-748 LTTNNGRAGYQG
+748 LTTNNGQSGYQG
-760 LQLQYRRR
+760 LQAQYRRR
-768 VAEGFRALASYAWS
+768 VVRGFQAQASYAWS

-790 DSFLV
+790 DSFLM

-819 AALTYEFPARSPG
+819 AALTYEFPERKAG
-832 TGRLRGFLNGWGV
+832 VGRLLKGWAL

-858 VQQDEEY
+858 VLQNEQY
-865 EGIALANAFRPNV
+865 LGIALANAFRPNLV
-878 APGQAVWIAD
+878 PGAAVWIAD
-888 SNAPGGKRLNPSR
+888 SNAPGGRRINPSAFR
-901 FLSTPSGVPGN
+901 STPAGRQGN
-912 LGRNAITGFGMSQVD
+912 LGRNTITGFGMSQVD
-927 LAVRREFRVGE
+927 LAVRREFRLGE
-938 RCRLQFRLEA
+938 RRTLQFRMEA

-974 MLNLMLGSGS
+974 MLNLMLGTGS
-984 PGSGLAPILET
+984 PGSGLAPILQT
-995 GGARSLQAT
+995 GGARSFQAT
-1004 LRFRF
+1004 LRFYF

>member
-7 PAIVVCLACGAAASA
+7 PAIIVCLAWGETASA
-22 QPLVNVYGRV
+22 QGLANLYGRV

-42 ASITVVSEDTGFRRF
+42 ASITVVSEDTGFRRY
-57 AESQPNGEY
+57 AESQADGEY
-66 VVGSLQPGV
+66 AVGSLQPGV

-94 LEVAQPARADFL
+94 LEAAHAARVDFL

-145 LNGRGVLALLELS
+145 LNGRGLLGLLELS
-158 PGANIT
+158 PGTNVT

-192 ANNGVAA
+192 ANTGVSA

-231 FRVQTSNTAPDV
+231 FRVQTSNAAPDV
-243 SRLPGAVV
+243 SRLPGAIV
-251 ALASRS
+251 ALTSRS
-257 GSNEFH
+257 GSNELH
-263 GSVVYRFRH
+263 GSAVFRFRH
-272 ELLAANDWFANSAG
+272 ELLAANDWFANDAG

-303 RIRRDRT
+303 PLRRDHT

-315 YERMGLRGPYVWQQP
+315 YERMVLRGPYVWQQP
-330 VPALSARQTAPDWAQ
+330 VPALSARQTAASWAQ
-345 PALNLFPAPNGAA
+345 PALDLFPAPNGAD

-374 SLNSGLLRIDQAI
+374 SLHSGLARIDQAI
-387 TSRGAFFG
+387 TSRGTFFG

-406 GSTQVNRLDL
+406 GGEQVNRLDL

-439 NESQASAQSTWTQAG
+439 NESQSSAQSTWTQAG
-454 ASIPAGCALE
+454 ASSPAGCALA
-464 SLTSFFGGSIPC
+464 SLTSYFFGGQIPC
-476 DSLVRFS
+476 DSLVRFAIS
-483 IDGVGQVVSG
+483 GVGQVVSG
-493 REGDRRQ
+493 SEGVRRQ
-500 RQFQLV
+500 RQFQLL
-506 QSASLDEGR
+506 QSASLNEGR
-515 HALRMGFDYRRIVPI
+515 HALRLGFDYRRIVPI

-535 GTLSVIAGDM
+535 GALSVIAEDLAALTSGSD
-545 ATLMNS
+545 
-551 SNLWIARSA
+551 LWTARSA
-560 ALSESTA
+560 ALSESTV

-578 WQASRRLTVTPGI
+578 WQVSRRLTVTPGL
-591 RWEFSPPPVTSSPV
+591 RWEFSPPPATSSPV
-605 YFFDPVNDDVTQ
+605 YFYDPVNDDVSQ
-617 EQQPLWRA
+617 GQQPLWPA

-637 YQLSDDGRTV
+637 YQLSRDGRTV
-647 LRAAAGLFY
+647 LRGAAGLFY

-697 RMPRLVQ
+697 KMPRLVQ
-704 WNVLLDHAF
+704 WNVSLDHAF
-713 SARDVVSLGYVASA
+713 GARDVVSLGYVASA
-727 GDRLLRREIGGSGN
+727 GDRLLRREIGGTGN

-748 LTTNNGRAGYQG
+748 LTTNNGRSSYQG
-760 LQLQYRRR
+760 LQAQYRRR
-768 VAEGFRALASYAWS
+768 VAEGFQALASYAWS

-790 DSFLV
+790 DSFLM

-819 AALTYEFPARSPG
+819 AALTYEFPARKAG
-832 TGRLRGFLNGWGV
+832 AARLLNGWAL

-858 VQQDEEY
+858 VLQDDQY
-865 EGIALANAFRPNV
+865 LGISLANAFRPDLV
-878 APGQAVWIAD
+878 AGAPIWIAD
-888 SNAPGGKRLNPSR
+888 SNAPGGRYINPAAFR
-901 FLSTPSGVPGN
+901 STPTGRQGD
-912 LGRNAITGFGMSQVD
+912 LGRNTITGFGMSQVD
-927 LAVRREFRVGE
+927 LAVRREFRLGE
-938 RCRLQFRLEA
+938 RRTLQFRMEA

-963 MSSPMFGQSTS
+963 MNSPMFGRSTS

-984 PGSGLAPILET
+984 PGSGLAPILQT
-995 GGARSLQAT
+995 GGARSFQAT
-1004 LRFRF
+1004 LRFYF

>member
-7 PAIVVCLACGAAASA
+7 PAIMVCLACGGPAFAEPLAS
-22 QPLVNVYGRV
+22 LYGRV
-32 LDPSEAAVAG
+32 LDPSEAAVVG

-57 AESQPNGEY
+57 TESGADGEY

-94 LEVAQPARADFL
+94 LEAALPARVDFL

-139 EIERLP
+139 EIQRLP
-145 LNGRGVLALLELS
+145 LNGRGLLALLELS
-158 PGANIT
+158 PGANVT

-178 QRPNSNYFTVDGMS
+178 QRANSNYFTVDGMS
-192 ANNGVAA
+192 ANTGVSA

-209 ALPAMSAF
+209 VLPALSAF

-225 LEAVEE
+225 IEAVEE
-231 FRVQTSNTAPDV
+231 FRVQTSNAAPDV

-251 ALASRS
+251 ALTSRS
-257 GSNEFH
+257 GSNQFH

-303 RIRRDRT
+303 PIRRDRT

-315 YERMGLRGPYVWQQP
+315 YERLVLRGPYVWQQP
-330 VPALSARQTAPDWAQ
+330 VPALSARQTAPAWAQ
-345 PALNLFPAPNGAA
+345 PALDLFPAPNGAD

-374 SLNSGLLRIDQAI
+374 SLHSGLVRMDQAI
-387 TSRGAFFG
+387 TSRATCFG

-406 GSTQVNRLDL
+406 GGTQVNRLDL
-416 RFQSLTLG
+416 RFQSLTMG
-424 LNVRPAAKAALDFRV
+424 LNVRPAARMALDFRV
-439 NESQASAQSTWTQAG
+439 NESQAAAQSTWTQAG
-454 ASIPAGCALE
+454 ASGPPGCALQ
-464 SLTSFFGGSIPC
+464 SLTSYFYGGQIPC
-476 DSLVRFS
+476 DSLVRLAIS
-483 IDGVGQVVSG
+483 GAGQVVSG
-493 REGDRRQ
+493 SEGDRRQ
-500 RQFQLV
+500 RQFQLL
-506 QSASLDEGR
+506 QSASLNEGR
-515 HALRMGFDYRRIVPI
+515 HALRFGLDYRRIVPI

-535 GTLSVIAGDM
+535 GTLSVIFDSMTALID
-545 ATLMNS
+545 S
-551 SNLWIARSA
+551 SAPWTARSA
-560 ALSESTA
+560 ALSESTV

-578 WQASRRLTVTPGI
+578 WQVTRRLTVTPGL

-605 YFFDPVNDDVTQ
+605 YFYDPVNDDLTKG
-617 EQQPLWRA
+617 QQPLWPA

-637 YQLSDDGRTV
+637 YQLGRDGKTV
-647 LRAAAGLFY
+647 VRAAAGLFY

-669 GPLSISSFVSQ
+669 GPLSIESFVSQ
-680 MYAPFSTQLT
+680 MYAPFSTQLA

-697 RMPRLVQ
+697 QMPRLVQ
-704 WNVLLDHAF
+704 WNVSLDHAF
-713 SARDVVSLGYVASA
+713 GARDVVSLGYVAST
-727 GDRLLRREIGGSGN
+727 GDRLLRREIGGAGN
-741 TPTFLAA
+741 TPSFLAV
-748 LTTNNGRAGYQG
+748 LTTNNGQSGYQG
-760 LQLQYRRR
+760 LQVQYRRR
-768 VAEGFRALASYAWS
+768 VVRGFQALASYAWS

-790 DSFLV
+790 DSFLM

-819 AALTYEFPARSPG
+819 AALTYEFPARPAG
-832 TGRLRGFLNGWGV
+832 AARLLNGWAL

-858 VQQDEEY
+858 VLQDDQY
-865 EGIALANAFRPNV
+865 EGISLANAFRPNLV
-878 APGQAVWIAD
+878 AGAPVWVAD
-888 SNAPGGKRLNPSR
+888 SNAPGGRYLNPSAFR
-901 FLSTPSGVPGN
+901 TTKSGTQGN
-912 LGRNAITGFGMSQVD
+912 LGRNVLTGFGMSQVD
-927 LAVRREFRVGE
+927 LAVRREFRLGE
-938 RCRLQFRLEA
+938 RRTLQFRMEA

-963 MSSPMFGQSTS
+963 MNSPMFGQSTS
-974 MLNLMLGSGS
+974 MLNLMLGTGS
-984 PGSGLAPILET
+984 PGSGLAPILQT
-995 GGARSLQAT
+995 GGARSFQAT
-1004 LRFRF
+1004 LRFYF